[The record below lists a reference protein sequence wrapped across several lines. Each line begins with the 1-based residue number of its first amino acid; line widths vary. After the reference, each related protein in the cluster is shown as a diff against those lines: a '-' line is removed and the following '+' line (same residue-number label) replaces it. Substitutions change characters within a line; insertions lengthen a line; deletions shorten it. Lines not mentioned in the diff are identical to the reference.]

1 MLPLEREAP
10 GIMAR
15 SNVDQ
20 SLLTG
25 FAVLDSLVPIG
36 RGQRQL
42 IIGNKGTGKTTLGLN
57 IILNQ
62 KRANRYFS
70 PEGRGRDRVFC
81 IFVAIGMR
89 QQKVKQ
95 LHSSLVKNGSS

>member
-1 MLPLEREAP
+1 MS
-10 GIMAR
+10 R
-15 SNVDQ
+15 SGVVN

-42 IIGNKGTGKTTLGLN
+42 IIGNKGTGKTTLALN

-62 KRANRYFS
+62 KRVNRSFS
-70 PEGRGRDRVFC
+70 PEGQGRDRLFC
-81 IFVAIGMR
+81 VYVAIGMR
-89 QQKVKQ
+89 QQKIK
-95 LHSSLVKNGSS
+95 SIYTSLVQNGCS